1 MTEKQQQ
8 ALDTV
13 FSTLPEECR
22 ESYRE
27 IADYV
32 ISLGCK
38 PVLRG
43 VHKDYVDFVSSKL
56 KRALLK
62 ISADPI
68 LSQRI
73 TVFFRMLSACGSPN
87 GNGWDTRKMLWLRRM
102 QREDYPA
109 SCRMAQKASCTDMT

>member
-1 MTEKQQQ
+1 MLSGDRRLCGLIGLQ
-8 ALDTV
+8 ACA
-13 FSTLPEECR
+13 E
-22 ESYRE
+22 
-27 IADYV
+27 
-32 ISLGCK
+32 GC
-38 PVLRG
+38 
-43 VHKDYVDFVSSKL
+43 HKDYVDFVSSEL
-56 KRALLK
+56 KRELLK

-102 QREDYPA
+102 QREGYPA

>member
-43 VHKDYVDFVSSKL
+43 AV
-56 KRALLK
+56 
-62 ISADPI
+62 
-68 LSQRI
+68 RI
-73 TVFFRMLSACGSPN
+73 MWTSFPPS
-87 GNGWDTRKMLWLRRM
+87 
-102 QREDYPA
+102 
-109 SCRMAQKASCTDMT
+109 